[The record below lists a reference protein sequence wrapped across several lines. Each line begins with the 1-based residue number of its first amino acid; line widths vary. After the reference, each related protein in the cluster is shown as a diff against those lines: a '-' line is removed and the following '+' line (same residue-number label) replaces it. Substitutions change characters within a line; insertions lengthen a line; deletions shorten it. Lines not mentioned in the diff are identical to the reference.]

1 MLRRRVSGL
10 ALASVLVLVL
20 ASASAPAA
28 GPSAPAAPAK
38 AVDPANADPATA
50 ACVDFYQH
58 ANGGWLKANP
68 IPADKSRWG
77 AFEELAD
84 RNRAVL
90 KGILEETAAKTD
102 WPKGSPRQKVGDF
115 YASGMEV
122 EAIEKAG
129 TKPLEAWLAKVDSLK
144 GADALPALLA
154 DLHGSG
160 VRAGYGFFV
169 GQDQKESTRYV
180 PMLSQGGLGLP
191 DRDYYV
197 KDDPK
202 SKELREKYVA
212 HVARMLKL
220 LDEAPEAARKGA
232 ETVMALET
240 RLAKA
245 SRTRVELRDPEKN
258 YNKRTLDALSAEAP
272 GYSWKAYFAARGV
285 PGSQELNVRQPDF
298 AKAFASLASEVPL
311 AEWKTYLRWHVVRSA
326 APYLPKRFEEADF
339 DFFGRTL
346 NGVPEQEER
355 WKRVLAATDRGLGE
369 ALGQLYVE
377 RAFSARSKERMK
389 ALVENLRTALGE
401 RIDGL
406 SWMGPETKK
415 QARTKLAA
423 FGVKIGYPDRWRDYA
438 SLEVSR
444 GSYFANVV
452 AANLFEAKR
461 NLGKLGKPIDRTEW
475 GMTPPTV
482 NAYYSPT
489 MNEIVFPAGILQPPF
504 FWAEADDAVN
514 YGAIGVVIGHEMTHG
529 FDDSGSKYD
538 AEGNLKNW
546 WTEEDRKSY
555 EARTDLVVKQFDAYR
570 ALPDQAVN
578 GKLTLGENV
587 SDLGGLKVAY
597 AALAKA
603 LGKDPLEAPAVDGFS
618 PAQRFFL
625 SYAGVWRNN
634 IREEALRVRLN
645 TDSHSPG
652 RFRVVG
658 PLSAL
663 PEFHRAFGCAAGN
676 AMWLPEAERPSIW

>member
-1 MLRRRVSGL
+1 MTRPRTRFV
-10 ALASVLVLVL
+10 ALVATLVVTALPVF
-20 ASASAPAA
+20 AA
-28 GPSAPAAPAK
+28 GPAVPAAPSK
-38 AVDPANADPATA
+38 AIDPANADPATP
-50 ACVDFYQH
+50 ACGGFYQH
-58 ANGGWLKANP
+58 ANGGWMKANP

-90 KGILEETAAKTD
+90 KSILEETAARTD

-115 YASGMEV
+115 YASGMDV
-122 EAIEKAG
+122 EAIEKEG
-129 TKPLEAWLAKVDSLK
+129 TKPLEPWLSKVAALSSA
-144 GADALPALLA
+144 GALPALLA
-154 DLHGSG
+154 DLHGTG

-169 GQDQKESTRYV
+169 GQDQKESTQYV

-212 HVARMLKL
+212 HVARMLEL
-220 LDEAPEAARKGA
+220 LGDAPEAAKTGA
-232 ETVMALET
+232 ATVMALET

-258 YNKRTLDALSAEAP
+258 YNKRTLAALSAEAP

-285 PGSQELNVRQPDF
+285 PESQELNVRQPDF

-311 AEWKTYLRWHVVRSA
+311 ADWKVYLRWHVVRSA
-326 APYLPKRFEEADF
+326 SAYLPKRFDEADF

-377 RAFSARSKERMK
+377 RAFSAKSKERMK
-389 ALVENLRTALGE
+389 VLVENLRTALGE

-406 SWMGPETKK
+406 YWMGPETKK
-415 QARTKLAA
+415 QARSKLAA
-423 FGVKIGYPDRWRDYA
+423 FGVKIGYPDRWRDYSA
-438 SLEVSR
+438 LDVAR
-444 GSYFANVV
+444 GSYFANVA
-452 AANLFEAKR
+452 AANVFEAKR
-461 NLGKLGKPIDRTEW
+461 NLGKLGKPVDRNEW

-482 NAYYSPT
+482 NAYYSAT

-504 FWAEADDAVN
+504 FWADADDAVN

-546 WTEEDRKSY
+546 WTDEDRKAY
-555 EARTDLVVKQFDAYR
+555 EARTDLVVKQFDAYK
-570 ALPDQAVN
+570 ALPDQSVN

-597 AALAKA
+597 AALSKA
-603 LGKDPLEAPAVDGFS
+603 LGKDPLEAAAVDGLS
-618 PAQRFFL
+618 PARRFFL

-652 RFRVVG
+652 RFRVDG

-663 PEFHRAFGCAAGN
+663 PEFHRAFGCAAGS
-676 AMWLPEAERPSIW
+676 AMWLPDAQRPSIW

>member
-10 ALASVLVLVL
+10 ALASVLVL
-20 ASASAPAA
+20 ASAPAPAA

-38 AVDPANADPATA
+38 AVDLANADPATP

-90 KGILEETAAKTD
+90 KGILEETAAKND

-115 YASGMEV
+115 YASGMDV

-129 TKPLEAWLAKVDSLK
+129 SIPLEPWLAKVEALK
-144 GADALPALLA
+144 GTDALPALLA

-191 DRDYYV
+191 DRDYYL

-202 SKELREKYVA
+202 SKEMREKYVA
-212 HVARMLKL
+212 HVARMLGL
-220 LDEAPEAARKGA
+220 LGEAPEAARKGA

-258 YNKRTLDALSAEAP
+258 YNKRTLAALSEEAP

-369 ALGQLYVE
+369 ALGQIYVE

-406 SWMGPETKK
+406 AWMGPETKK
-415 QARTKLAA
+415 QARKKLAA
-423 FGVKIGYPDRWRDYA
+423 FGVKIGYPDRWRDYTA
-438 SLEVSR
+438 LEVSR
-444 GSYFANVV
+444 GSYLANVV
-452 AANLFEAKR
+452 AANVFEAKR

-504 FWAEADDAVN
+504 FWADADDAVN